1 MEVQVQRSF
10 TLFPTSA
17 GEATPGEPY
26 ELPLTI
32 FDRCT
37 VDIHIAVVYAFSPPT
52 PSNPALLNALS
63 QTLCLF
69 PTLTGELCHDSRGL
83 PCFLVGGQGGGALVV
98 EATVA
103 STLSDHLPLEPS
115 PELLKLHPPT
125 AEPAH
130 LLQVQLN
137 RFRCGGL
144 AVGLSCHHKVADGAS
159 MGAFLAAWGR
169 AARGIPASA
178 PPATL
183 FDRSWIRPRSPPRC
197 EFEHWGTDFIRL
209 DDGRRQHYS
218 SNNSVDPSRITN
230 FLLHYS
236 AYFISKKLKPATNFK
251 YTIFE
256 TLLAHLWRKITAA
269 RGLAG
274 DLETTVRVTVNV
286 RQRMNPPA
294 PANYF
299 GNLVLN
305 AYAKAKAATLAVA
318 EDGLEAAARMVH
330 EAIAKADGE
339 YAQSMVDFGALH
351 EAEGDSLVP
360 VYGEE
365 GNVLSPVVDA
375 ESWLRLRFEEMEVGG
390 GGKLCGFLPTWVPL
404 EGLLIFL
411 PAMGEVTGGVDVMV
425 SMLEEQ
431 SEAMKRM
438 SHSLD

>member
-10 TLFPTSA
+10 TLFPA
-17 GEATPGEPY
+17 GAGKPY

-32 FDRCT
+32 FDRYT
-37 VDIHIAVVYAFSPPT
+37 VDIHIAVVYAFSPST
-52 PSNPALLNALS
+52 PSNPELLDALS

-69 PTLTGELCHDSRGL
+69 PVLAGELGHDSRGL

-169 AARGIPASA
+169 AARGIPASTQA
-178 PPATL
+178 ATL
-183 FDRSWIRPRSPPRC
+183 FDRSWLRPRNPPRC

-209 DDGRRQHYS
+209 DDGDDDGRQQHYS

-230 FLLHYS
+230 LLLHYS
-236 AYFISKKLKPATNFK
+236 ADFISKKLKPATNFK
-251 YTIFE
+251 YTTFE

-269 RGLAG
+269 RGLGG

-286 RQRMNPPA
+286 RPRMNPPV

-318 EDGLEAAARMVH
+318 EGGLEAAARIVH
-330 EAIAKADGE
+330 EAIARADGE

-351 EAEGDSLVP
+351 TAEGDSLVP

-375 ESWLRLRFEEMEVGG
+375 ESWMRLRFEEMEVGG

-411 PAMGEVTGGVDVMV
+411 PAVGEAAGGVDVMV

-431 SEAMKRM
+431 AEAMKRM